1 MLPLRCLQLLR
12 AIAAV
17 NACFVANIKYLLKV
31 SVKWSPADLS
41 RITQVPVSCC
51 RSKFSA
57 YGLEKKEKKPLTEF
71 SFLEYLIFLC
81 PYFWC
86 YYLMKLSS
94 YQYLSTRSIFAKGL
108 PFSSLSFNE
117 MAEWWPSLPLKK
129 GWAAFWCVHRTW
141 IPLWHT

>member
-57 YGLEKKEKKPLTEF
+57 YGLEKKEKKHLLNFPSLSIWSSFAHISDVTIWWSYLVISICQQGQFLQRDYLF
-71 SFLEYLIFLC
+71 S
-81 PYFWC
+81 
-86 YYLMKLSS
+86 
-94 YQYLSTRSIFAKGL
+94 A
-108 PFSSLSFNE
+108 LSFNE